1 MKNYRSKIRPS
12 STRDYIQLIYISNL
26 HIGRSQA
33 SNLLIVRCESAGEVA
48 LAEVVLDGTLLGG
61 SGLCES
67 DGATEGTSEGG
78 VLELSNADT

>member
-1 MKNYRSKIRPS
+1 
-12 STRDYIQLIYISNL
+12 
-26 HIGRSQA
+26 
-33 SNLLIVRCESAGEVA
+33 VA